1 MALKGAAAPPATYE
15 CEHFEGDN
23 RLRTVVA
30 TSKQKTRW
38 INPATVKLRHRIGR
52 GPFGETWLATLR
64 GSREDYGEYH
74 EVVVKMLH
82 PVKEDHMRVLLDK
95 LDDLF
100 SKCQG
105 VEGVCCLQGI
115 SAMNGKVGEVLLVFL
130 GSVGDKMARHKGGKL
145 SLSNAFSWQFSVRAN
160 FYRIGTPNYM
170 APEQWRPEVR
180 GPISFETDSWGF
192 ACSIVEMLT
201 GVQPCGLPPP
211 IENVLLGCFEYDF
224 RSRPLMTDILRVFK
238 SLQNAIHSGGWTGL
252 ESIIPAEKSSSGY
265 TEWFLSKDDLQ
276 VGDMVRSRKPANS
289 CKPEN
294 MDVPEGTVVG
304 LEHCTERDGFVL
316 VRVHGIH
323 DPLKVHISSLER
335 VTFGLAAGDWVRM
348 KEEDKRHSPVG
359 ILHSIHRDGNVAVGF
374 IGLETLRN
382 GKSSELQMAESYS
395 IAGGA
400 WATGR
405 ICWVL
410 PNGCLVVK
418 FPGRIEEDYFLA
430 DPAEVEAVTFSTC
443 PGMVKKYQHLEDHH
457 WVVRPLLI
465 ALGLFAAKE
474 MGIFCWKKKGMA
486 GKVSAALPAA
496 SEYEQT
502 TMWINPATLKLG
514 HRIGT
519 GPFGETWLAMLR
531 RSMEDYDYYEYH
543 EVAVK
548 MLHPV
553 KEDHMRV
560 LLDKLDDLFS
570 KCQGVEGVCFL
581 QGISVMNGKIC
592 LVMKSYGGS
601 VGDKM
606 ARLDGGKLSLVNALR
621 YIINLA
627 QGILE
632 LHSKQILLL
641 NLKPFNFLLDE
652 SDQAVVGDVGIPY
665 ILLGITLPSSDL
677 AHRIGTPNYMA
688 PEQWQPEGRG
698 TLSFKTDSWGFACS
712 IVEMLT
718 GVQPWCGKSVDE
730 IYDAV
735 VRKQEKPFIPSGL
748 PITIENFLRDCFE
761 YDFRSRPPMTDILR
775 VFKRTLA
782 IGYCMRLLQLAI
794 LQDAVLIG
802 VRTALESIIPAEN
815 SGSGYTECFLSKD
828 YLKVGDEV
836 RFRMRANTST
846 VPDGMVMGLEHSTER
861 NGFALVKLFG
871 IVGHFRVRISSLE
884 RVTLDL
890 VARKWV
896 PTEEEDKRH
905 SPVGIL
911 RSILR
916 DGNVAVET
924 LWKGDSSE
932 LQMAESYSTGQFV
945 RLKGNVLIPRFEW
958 PRKMGG
964 AWATGRIFDVLP
976 SGCLVVK
983 CPGWLPFGSKIFLAD
998 PAEVEAVT
1006 SIHHW
1011 VVKTLLIVSGLFIA
1025 KKMGWLSWLPP
1036 LVANYL
1042 FQRWCYC

>member
-1 MALKGAAAPPATYE
+1 MALKGAAAPPAAYE

-23 RLRTVVA
+23 RLPTVVA

-115 SAMNGKVGEVLLVFL
+115 SAMNGKVGEVCLVMKFYE

-145 SLSNAFSWQFSVRAN
+145 SLSNAF
-160 FYRIGTPNYM
+160 RIGTPNYM
-170 APEQWRPEVR
+170 APEQWQPEVR
-180 GPISFETDSWGF
+180 VPISFETDSWGF

-201 GVQPCGLPPP
+201 GVQPWCGKSAHEIYDAVVRKQEKPCIPNGLPP

-323 DPLKVHISSLER
+323 DPLKVHISSLGR
-335 VTFGLAAGDWVRM
+335 VTFGLAAGDWVRL

-474 MGIFCWKKKGMA
+474 MGIFCWKKSEGRGIGISVEIAGKTSNILDKYATKFGRVLAKEGMG

-496 SEYEQT
+496 FEYEQT
-502 TMWINPATLKLG
+502 TMWINPARLKLG

-531 RSMEDYDYYEYH
+531 RSMEDYDYYEDH

-592 LVMKSYGGS
+592 LVMKSYEGS

-606 ARLDGGKLSLVNALR
+606 ARLDGGKLSLVNAFE
-621 YIINLA
+621 
-627 QGILE
+627 GILE

-761 YDFRSRPPMTDILR
+761 YDFRSRPPMTDILT

-794 LQDAVLIG
+794 RNCGLD
-802 VRTALESIIPAEN
+802 
-815 SGSGYTECFLSKD
+815 
-828 YLKVGDEV
+828 
-836 RFRMRANTST
+836 
-846 VPDGMVMGLEHSTER
+846 LEHSTER
-861 NGFALVKLFG
+861 DSFALVKLYG
-871 IVGHFRVRISSLE
+871 IVDPFRVRISSLE
-884 RVTLDL
+884 RITFDSE
-890 VARKWV
+890 AGKWV
-896 PTEEEDKRH
+896 PTEELYKRH

-911 RSILR
+911 HSIHR
-916 DGNVAVET
+916 DGNVAVR
-924 LWKGDSSE
+924 KGDSSE

-945 RLKGNVLIPRFEW
+945 RLKGNVLSPRFEW

-964 AWATGRIFDVLP
+964 ARATGRIFEVLP

-983 CPGWLPFGSKIFLAD
+983 FPGWLPFGSKIFLAD

-1006 SIHHW
+1006 SSHHW

-1036 LVANYL
+1036 LVAKI
-1042 FQRWCYC
+1042 FFKDGVTVSTAR